1 MRILVNIKIIYYIII
16 MPIVMLALNSI
27 NITNLFKKNK
37 IAEARILYVILTL
50 SLTYLTVNFVFDVL
64 SITNLY

>member
-1 MRILVNIKIIYYIII
+1 MNIKIIYYLIVL
-16 MPIVMLALNSI
+16 PIAMIGVNSI

-37 IAEARILYVILTL
+37 IIEARILYVIITL
-50 SLTYLTVNFVFDVL
+50 GLTYLTVNFLFDVL